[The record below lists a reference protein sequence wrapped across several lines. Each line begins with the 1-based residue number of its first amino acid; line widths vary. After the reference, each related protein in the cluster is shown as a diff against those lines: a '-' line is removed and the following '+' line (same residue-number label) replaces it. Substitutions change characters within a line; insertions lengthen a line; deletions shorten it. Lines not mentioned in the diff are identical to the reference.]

1 MKISKNSNNDFVSFF
16 YLVDIIL
23 KKKILFISII
33 VFPLFFGYLYLQ
45 NIPQNLGLKIFFNIE
60 LLKYK
65 DRSRCKF
72 ESSINEVCIY
82 QNYLNELLIH
92 TDFREIFDI
101 EIGKDHYLFKSDN
114 LNSLN
119 SIIKIIDQ
127 ENEKITNKY
136 KNELKLFLD
145 IYNKTKAINL
155 IKERTIIN
163 EGELII
169 NNNEGE
175 LTINNSLG
183 RMPEDEYIY
192 KKNQFDF
199 INEGRKIFEFSSSKL
214 IKYPK
219 ISNGLVFFSLIFFPM
234 FSLSFLIFLD
244 YLKRRLE

>member
-33 VFPLFFGYLYLQ
+33 VFPLFFEYLYLQ
-45 NIPQNLGLKIFFNIE
+45 NKPQNLGLKIFFNIE

-72 ESSINEVCIY
+72 ESSVNEVCIF

-101 EIGKDHYLFKSDN
+101 EIGKDYYLFKSDN

-175 LTINNSLG
+175 LTIHNSLG